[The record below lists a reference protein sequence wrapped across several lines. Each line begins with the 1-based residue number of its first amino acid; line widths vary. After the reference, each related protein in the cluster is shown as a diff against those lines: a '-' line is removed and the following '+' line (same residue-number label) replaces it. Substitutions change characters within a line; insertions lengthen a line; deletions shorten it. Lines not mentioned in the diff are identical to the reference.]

1 MSAQLDRP
9 SLSPSERAPRP
20 PAGRRP
26 AARSS
31 LPNHSSRRHPGAPL
45 GLAASGRPP
54 PTGRLPLSVGPSSFD
69 GLPPGSPSVDADPG
83 LGLLF
88 RFLIS
93 TSVAVA
99 AFMLAVAVDEMWIL
113 VPVMAVH
120 LFVTFVVL
128 KGIFNLLKD

>member
-1 MSAQLDRP
+1 MPAQLDH
-9 SLSPSERAPRP
+9 LSPSERALRP
-20 PAGRRP
+20 PAGT
-26 AARSS
+26 RSAPRS
-31 LPNHSSRRHPGAPL
+31 PRLPNRSSRRHSNAAL
-45 GLAASGRPP
+45 GVPPSGRPP
-54 PTGRLPLSVGPSSFD
+54 PSVRPPLSVGPPSFD
-69 GLPPGSPSVDADPG
+69 GLPPGSRSVDTDPG

-128 KGIFNLLKD
+128 K

>member
-1 MSAQLDRP
+1 MSAHLDRP
-9 SLSPSERAPRP
+9 SLSPSERALRP
-20 PAGRRP
+20 PAGRRSAP
-26 AARSS
+26 RSPR
-31 LPNHSSRRHPGAPL
+31 LPNHSSRRRSSAAL
-45 GLAASGRPP
+45 GLPPSGRP
-54 PTGRLPLSVGPSSFD
+54 PLSVGPPSFD
-69 GLPPGSPSVDADPG
+69 GLPTGSGSVEPDPG